1 MFSDRI
7 KQLAHDFSL
16 AQEAWKQDST
26 NDELSTR
33 TSEAYERFV
42 TQLEEDGISYTGRA
56 DAVRI
61 ATGIVSGTFDVRYHG
76 CGQAVV
82 RDGSVV
88 KIFGGRLAG
97 RVIDRCPKCQK
108 LLNAYLLY
116 ADPGGDAR
124 DLLREAGLYPAA
136 DDLKLVRGPGQRVSV
151 LQELAI
157 TLDKLGDGDM
167 LSVYAVAVVLW
178 SNSTGEQD
186 ILRPPEST
194 IEIVEM

>member
-7 KQLAHDFSL
+7 KQLAHDL
-16 AQEAWKQDST
+16 GAAQEAWKQDPT
-26 NDELSTR
+26 NDELGAR

-42 TQLEEDGISYTGRA
+42 AQLEEDGISYTGRA

-124 DLLREAGLYPAA
+124 DLLREAGLYPVA
-136 DDLKLVRGPGQRVSV
+136 DDLILARGPGQRTSI

-157 TLDKLGDGDM
+157 ALDELGTGDM
-167 LSVYAVAVVLW
+167 LAVYTVAVALL
-178 SNSTGEQD
+178 SGSTGGHD
-186 ILRPPEST
+186 RLRPPEPT